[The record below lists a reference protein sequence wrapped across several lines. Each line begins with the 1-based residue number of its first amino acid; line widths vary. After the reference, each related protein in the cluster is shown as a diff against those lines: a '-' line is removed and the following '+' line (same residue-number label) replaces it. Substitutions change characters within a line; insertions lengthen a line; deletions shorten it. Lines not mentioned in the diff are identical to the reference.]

1 MASIEEVG
9 EMMKDL
15 IILPMKGIAVILG
28 VLALV
33 LPVLIPIG
41 AVYGLIFN

>member
-1 MASIEEVG
+1 MASTKEVG
-9 EMMKDL
+9 ERMKNL
-15 IILPMKGIAVILG
+15 IILPMKGVAVILG

-41 AVYGLIFN
+41 AVYGLLFN

>member
-9 EMMKDL
+9 EMMKNL
-15 IILPMKGIAVILG
+15 IILPMKGVAVVLG

-33 LPVLIPIG
+33 LPVFIPIG
-41 AVYGLIFN
+41 AIYGLFFH